1 MKQKPLE
8 MFVNLI
14 LRSSVILSLILI
26 VIGLITL
33 FIRGSAAEPVGDS
46 SGLRFRGLNIDRAF
60 EKITSGDPLGILW
73 IAIASLIGGVIASIA
88 VSAYRAY
95 RLGDKPLAVISII
108 LIIIVMLSTAIG
120 ILFRSPH

>member
-26 VIGLITL
+26 VIGLIAL

-95 RLGDKPLAVISII
+95 RLGDKVLAIVSII
-108 LIIIVMLSTAIG
+108 LIIIVMLSAAIG